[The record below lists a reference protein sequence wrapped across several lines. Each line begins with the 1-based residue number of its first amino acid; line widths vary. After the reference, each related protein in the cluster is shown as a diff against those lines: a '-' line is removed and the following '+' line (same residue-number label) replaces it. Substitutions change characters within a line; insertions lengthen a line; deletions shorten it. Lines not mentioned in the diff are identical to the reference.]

1 MNAFAEFST
10 CIRCVGL
17 MLFLSMAVGGG
28 TVSAEDV
35 TMGGSKYRIPET
47 LGSDEYRVSCLNCH
61 GEGGKG
67 DGPMMD
73 LLTKKPSDLTVLAK
87 NNGGE
92 YPFVKVYQTIDGRV
106 TVPGHGT
113 REMPVWG
120 REYRSTVLRQGE
132 SGAFDFGPSIANA
145 RIASVVDS
153 LYRIQEP

>member
-1 MNAFAEFST
+1 MNAFAEIST

-17 MLFLSMAVGGG
+17 MLFLSMVVGGG
-28 TVSAEDV
+28 IVSAEDV
-35 TMGGSKYRIPET
+35 TMGGSKYRISET
-47 LGSDEYRVSCLNCH
+47 IGSDEYRVSCLNCH
-61 GEGGKG
+61 GEGGNG

-113 REMPVWG
+113 REMPIWG
-120 REYRSTVLRQGE
+120 ARYAEEDYERYGTAF
-132 SGAFDFGPSIANA
+132 GAEDVVRG
-145 RIASVVDS
+145 RILQLV
-153 LYRIQEP
+153 YFIQQLQQK

>member
-17 MLFLSMAVGGG
+17 MLFLSMAVSGG

-35 TMGGSKYRIPET
+35 TMGGSKYRISET
-47 LGSDEYRVSCLNCH
+47 IGSDEYRVSCLNCH

-113 REMPVWG
+113 RDMPIWG
-120 REYRSTVLRQGE
+120 ARYAEEDYERYGTAF
-132 SGAFDFGPSIANA
+132 GAEDVVRG
-145 RIASVVDS
+145 RILQLVYFIQS
-153 LYRIQEP
+153 LQQK

>member
-1 MNAFAEFST
+1 MNESTDFST
-10 CIRCVGL
+10 RIRCVGL

-35 TMGGSKYRIPET
+35 TMGGSKYRISET
-47 LGSDEYRVSCLNCH
+47 IGSDEYRVSCLNCH
-61 GEGGKG
+61 GEGGTG
-67 DGPMMD
+67 DGPMME

-113 REMPVWG
+113 RDMPIWGARYAEEDYEMYGTAFGAEDVVRG
-120 REYRSTVLRQGE
+120 RILQLVYFIQ
-132 SGAFDFGPSIANA
+132 
-145 RIASVVDS
+145 S
-153 LYRIQEP
+153 LQQK

>member
-35 TMGGSKYRIPET
+35 TMGGSKYRISET
-47 LGSDEYRVSCLNCH
+47 IGSDEYRVSCLNCH

-67 DGPMMD
+67 DGPMME

-87 NNGGE
+87 NNEGE

-113 REMPVWG
+113 REMPIWG
-120 REYRSTVLRQGE
+120 ARYAEEDYERYGTAF
-132 SGAFDFGPSIANA
+132 GAEDVVRG
-145 RIASVVDS
+145 RILQLVYFIQS
-153 LYRIQEP
+153 LQQK

>member
-17 MLFLSMAVGGG
+17 MLFLSIAVSGG

-35 TMGGSKYRIPET
+35 TMGGSKYRISET
-47 LGSDEYRVSCLNCH
+47 IGSDEYRVSCLNCH

-113 REMPVWG
+113 RDMPIWG
-120 REYRSTVLRQGE
+120 ARYAEEDYERYGTAF
-132 SGAFDFGPSIANA
+132 GAEDVVRG
-145 RIASVVDS
+145 RILQLVYFIQS
-153 LYRIQEP
+153 LQQK